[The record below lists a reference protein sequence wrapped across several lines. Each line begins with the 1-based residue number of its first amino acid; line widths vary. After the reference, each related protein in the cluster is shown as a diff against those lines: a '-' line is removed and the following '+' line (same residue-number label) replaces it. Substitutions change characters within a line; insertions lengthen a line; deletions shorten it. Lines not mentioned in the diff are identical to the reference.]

1 MMNFFNSKI
10 IFTLLLSCFYGHL
23 VLATNSGSGVS
34 FIEPKDGAI
43 VEETFK
49 VKMDLTGMKLC
60 PANTHTEDKQCGH
73 HHILVDGAPIPE
85 QQVITTDEK
94 HIHLGKMQ
102 TETEL
107 KLSPGKHTLTLQFA
121 DFAHRSYGKNLSSTI
136 HIEVKPKK
144 TH

>member
-1 MMNFFNSKI
+1 MKKFFNPKI
-10 IFTLLLSCFYGHL
+10 TTSLLLFFIYSQSSF
-23 VLATNSGSGVS
+23 ATTPSVS
-34 FIEPKDGAI
+34 FIEPKDGAV

-49 VKMDLTGMKLC
+49 VKMDIKGMKLC
-60 PANTHTEDKQCGH
+60 PANTQTEDKQCGH
-73 HHILVDGAPIPE
+73 HHILVDTPAIPE
-85 QQVITTDEK
+85 QQPIANDEK
-94 HIHLGKMQ
+94 HIHFGKLQ

-136 HIEVKPKK
+136 TVEVKPKK

>member
-1 MMNFFNSKI
+1 MNFFNSKTI
-10 IFTLLLSCFYGHL
+10 AILLLSFIYSQMST
-23 VLATNSGSGVS
+23 ATNSSVS
-34 FIEPKDGAI
+34 FIEPKDGAV

-49 VKMDLTGMKLC
+49 VKMDLKGMKLC
-60 PANTHTEDKQCGH
+60 PANTQTDDKQCGH
-73 HHILVDGAPIPE
+73 HHILVDGASIPE

-94 HIHLGKMQ
+94 HIHFGKMQ

-136 HIEVKPKK
+136 TVEVKPKK
-144 TH
+144 TP